1 MLTVRNILTYNMISC
16 KKGTTNE
23 KPGYNIYTL
32 HIPFLKNKIFD
43 IKMSK

>member
-23 KPGYNIYTL
+23 KPGYNIYITYS
-32 HIPFLKNKIFD
+32 ILKNKIFD